1 MLDSEG
7 AGSQMIM
14 KYGAI
19 QAGIGV
25 EEAFVR
31 WFQLALGIRPFKMI
45 LVQSWWFETW

>member
-19 QAGIGV
+19 QVGIGV
-25 EEAFVR
+25 EEAVGP
-31 WFQLALGIRPFKMI
+31 WFQLASGIRTFKKI
-45 LVQSWWFETW
+45 LAQSWWFETW